1 MKLYRL
7 DEMKGGWFVGNF
19 EPSCLR
25 TDAFEVASKQYKSG
39 DHESRHV
46 HRIATEI
53 TVITAGRV
61 IMNGQTFVAGDVILL
76 EPGESADFE
85 VLEDALTVVVKTPSI
100 IGDKYPA

>member
-25 TDAFEVASKQYKSG
+25 TDAFEVASKKYTSG

-46 HRIATEI
+46 HRVATEI
-53 TVITAGRV
+53 TVIASGRV
-61 IMNGQTFVAGDVILL
+61 VMNGQVFVAGDVILL
-76 EPGESADFE
+76 EPGESSDFE